1 MTCIICLFPIDDT
14 KYTCSNPKCKEPF
27 CQECLVMLIQ
37 YSLEESLLPA
47 CPSRNCQ
54 HTLLSCNLYK
64 LPKEVIVMYEK
75 CCFQFFLKSDGDVVN
90 NQLNER
96 KVLEQLREER
106 QRFIIQTYPEAI
118 SLIATIAF
126 SSKLTKLEKQK
137 QKLLKDQA
145 LLNKRKC
152 MNSVCNGYLNDDLVC
167 MLCEN
172 QFCKQCERKIL
183 QNNNNNNKE
192 HQCKQEDLDSVSII
206 NDMVRC
212 PGCKL
217 PVFKNVGC
225 NHITC
230 SNCSTNFE
238 YTTGALSSAGS
249 NNSKLTV
256 DLDQIK
262 PLSFTHKDKLSSNVL
277 QLLVEVESLQPKPL
291 SKDIIL
297 LPLRDYYNNK
307 DAHLC
312 ANRLVKA
319 LERYTLNQMKV
330 KEFMNKLIV
339 FEELLNSNKSDDTL
353 RKKLLKIKNIK

>member
-1 MTCIICLFPIDDT
+1 MTCIICLFPIDDF

-37 YSLEESLLPA
+37 YSLDESLLPV

-54 HTLLSCNLYK
+54 HTLLLCNIYK
-64 LPKEVIVMYEK
+64 LPKEVIGIYEK

-90 NQLNER
+90 NQLQER

-106 QRFIIQTYPEAI
+106 QRFIMQTYPEAI

-137 QKLLKDQA
+137 QKLLKEQA
-145 LLNKRKC
+145 LLNRRKC
-152 MNSVCNGYLNDDLVC
+152 MNSVCNGYLNDDMVC

-172 QFCKQCERKIL
+172 EFCKRCERKVL
-183 QNNNNNNKE
+183 AS
-192 HQCKQEDLDSVSII
+192 HVCKKEDLDSVSII

-249 NNSKLTV
+249 SNAKLNV

-262 PLSFTHKDKLSSNVL
+262 PLSYTYKDKISAD
-277 QLLVEVESLQPKPL
+277 LLPFLIEVESLQPKPI

-297 LPLRDYYNNK
+297 LPIRDYYNNK
-307 DAHLC
+307 DIHLC
-312 ANRLVKA
+312 PNKLAKA
-319 LERYTLNQMKV
+319 LEKYTLNQMKV
-330 KEFMNKLIV
+330 KAFMNQLIV
-339 FEELLNSNKSDDTL
+339 FEELLNSNKSEDVL
-353 RKKLLKIKNIK
+353 REKLQKIKHMK